1 MERLLKAPNNQG
13 FSLIELMITVAI
25 IGVLAGVA
33 IPNYTLFA
41 HRVRV
46 KSTVAQLISHR
57 NNIVSLRIVDD
68 VTLRELTQSGC
79 TRCAFAGFGGN
90 ADLWNPNATA
100 VRRYRR
106 MGAEGLARDAWGRI
120 MPMDENEREF
130 SPTDCR
136 YDYIISVGANG
147 IFDGAS
153 ITTGNVNNDDIM
165 LLIPMYYPQNCALAP
180 GIYFGPNVWND
191 P

>member
-1 MERLLKAPNNQG
+1 
-13 FSLIELMITVAI
+13 MITVAI

-33 IPNYTLFA
+33 VPNYTLFA

-68 VTLRELTQSGC
+68 VILRDLTQSGC
-79 TRCAFAGFGGN
+79 TRCAFAAVGSDAN
-90 ADLWNPNATA
+90 TWNPNATA
-100 VRRYRR
+100 ERRYRR
-106 MGAEGLARDAWGRI
+106 MGAEGVARDAWGRI

-136 YDYIISVGANG
+136 YDYIMSVGANG
-147 IFDGAS
+147 IFNG
-153 ITTGNVNNDDIM
+153 GNIGSATVNDDDIM
-165 LLIPMYYPQNCALAP
+165 LIIPMYYPQNCVVQP
-180 GIYFGPNVWND
+180 GIYFGPNTWNN